1 MFYVDTKP
9 QPTYWYA
16 YAGRMEE
23 KMGVPKDNYEYYE
36 FLDYEQA
43 YDFAYN
49 SSMSRKKEIYNEL
62 LGRYS
67 SFQMATYKVR
77 AIWNKNVKEGIARHV
92 AKIAAARVDAIS
104 VQVDITYLPS
114 TIAFEGARLAIGDT
128 VYIVDTWSMTLKTST
143 VVEERLRYYGY
154 TFKSVAEYIL
164 EDHNI
169 VKATLESGYTNLQ
182 FYTDKELVIS
192 MMAQLWQGKIAEL
205 EQQMKELP

>member
-1 MFYVDTKP
+1 MFYVDTKT

-23 KMGVPKDNYEYYE
+23 KMGVPNDNYE
-36 FLDYEQA
+36 FLEYKQA
-43 YDFAYN
+43 YDFAYD

-77 AIWNKNVKEGIARHV
+77 AIWNKNFKEGIARHT

-104 VQVDITYLPS
+104 VQVDITHLPYFVS
-114 TIAFEGARLAIGDT
+114 FEGKRLAVGLT

-143 VVEERLRYYGY
+143 VAEERLRYYGH
-154 TFKSVAEYIL
+154 TFKSVADYIL
-164 EDHNI
+164 EDGNT
-169 VKATLESGYTNLQ
+169 VKSTLESGYTNLQ

-192 MMAQLWQGKIAEL
+192 MMTQLWQGKIAEL